1 MIIIYSDSELVLSI
15 RAKGHPV
22 ACLSA
27 TMTIRK
33 LTQANNVHKNGSV
46 APLLVADIGVYM
58 QMFDTQ

>member
-1 MIIIYSDSELVLSI
+1 MIIIYSDSELALPI

-33 LTQANNVHKNGSV
+33 LTQAKNVHKNGSV
-46 APLLVADIGVYM
+46 ASLLVTNI
-58 QMFDTQ
+58 